1 MSYPQHRIAFIAFI
15 IFTGIGL
22 AGCKKSD
29 GGSRITIDGF
39 YITDV
44 SGNHVGHHGPFDE
57 DWIFGNTATA
67 EELALFNFPVTVTLD
82 NTTEATVNGQLVAYP
97 NPVSSSSQTY
107 HGNVSDS
114 VVFRLVVVNDN
125 LQVLYKTAVK
135 VKGTFDFQ
143 VNYSDRSTFPDKS
156 SLRVYYSVSAL
167 NKPNYKTGYGDIKIC
182 DNTSGNCF

>member
-1 MSYPQHRIAFIAFI
+1 MKHLQRRIAFIAFT

-22 AGCKKSD
+22 AGCKKSSD
-29 GGSRITIDGF
+29 GGRITIDGF

-44 SGNHVGHHGPFDE
+44 AGNHVGHHGPFDE
-57 DWIFGNTATA
+57 DWTFGNEATA
-67 EELALFNFPVTVTLD
+67 EELALFNFPVTISLD
-82 NTTEATVNGQLVAYP
+82 NTVEAAVNTQLVAYP
-97 NPVSSSSQTY
+97 NPAGSAQAY

-114 VVFRLVVVNDN
+114 VVFKLVVVNDN

-143 VNYSDRSTFPDKS
+143 VLYSDRSTFPDKS
-156 SLRVYYSVSAL
+156 ALRVYYSVSAL

>member
-1 MSYPQHRIAFIAFI
+1 MESLQHRIAFIAFT
-15 IFTGIGL
+15 IFTGISL

-29 GGSRITIDGF
+29 DSGKITIDGF
-39 YITDV
+39 YITDAV
-44 SGNHVGHHGPFDE
+44 GNHVGHHGPFDE
-57 DWIFGNTATA
+57 DWTFGKEATA

-82 NTTEATVNGQLVAYP
+82 NTTEAAINGQLVAYP
-97 NPVSSSSQTY
+97 NPVSSLQAY

-125 LQVLYKTAVK
+125 LQVLFKTAVK

-143 VNYSDRSTFPDKS
+143 VSYSDRTTFPDKS